1 MINPDTPM
9 NEQPQNDHEP
19 EPTLDAQNPEEST
32 PALGETA
39 WLERAEQLTE
49 SALAFGKN
57 VTHKIR
63 TDINPKQLATGVV
76 GMTAGE
82 GIGSA
87 VGGVIGSVGGPIGTV
102 IGAQL
107 GSMAGGSMGAKYGYE
122 WRNKMET
129 DASIDSENIGQDAA
143 CSETPSSLDK
153 TLTNQSAHLM
163 GESLGKQAGTAL
175 GQTIGGPTTSQIMGT
190 LGETLGGAMG
200 DESVKPTENI
210 DEANG
215 YRKAPTRA
223 WLKRIAKTK
232 LTETALSGILGG
244 VGQWVLGPIGGRIG
258 SKAGAIA
265 SSHLDWSKENEPE
278 FIDLDSK
285 ESQEKNASTVES
297 LDQEKK
303 AN

>member
-1 MINPDTPM
+1 MINSDTPM
-9 NEQPQNDHEP
+9 NEQSQNDHEP
-19 EPTLDAQNPEEST
+19 EPIQDAQNPDEST
-32 PALGETA
+32 PDSGGSA

-49 SALAFGKN
+49 SALAFGQN

-63 TDINPKQLATGVV
+63 TNISPKQLATGVV

-122 WRNKMET
+122 WRNPSET
-129 DASIDSENIGQDAA
+129 DASIDDENTGHDAA
-143 CSETPSSLDK
+143 SSETPSSLHQ
-153 TLTNQSAHLM
+153 TLTHQSAHLA
-163 GESLGKQAGTAL
+163 GENLGKQAGAAL
-175 GQTIGGPTTSQIMGT
+175 GQAVGGPTTSQIMGT

-200 DESVKPTENI
+200 DESVKPPEN
-210 DEANG
+210 AGNAKG

-223 WLKRIAKTK
+223 WLKKMAKTK

-285 ESQEKNASTVES
+285 ESQEKNAATVET

-303 AN
+303 AK